1 MYPVQNFTVKHKHV
15 DEVSYTRWMI
25 PQPERLL
32 VLCNAITI
40 QGVVLVFRETSK
52 YISTFPRLLSWSHRS
67 YHGQTTFFLP
77 MKLQHWILL
86 HSYGRIVWVLTLLK
100 SPVSRECNGAFVF
113 SLRDLEMNCSPFMKG
128 VMNMERI
135 LCF

>member
-52 YISTFPRLLSWSHRS
+52 YISTFPRL
-67 YHGQTTFFLP
+67 FLGLADLT
-77 MKLQHWILL
+77 MVKQLFSSQWNCSIEF
-86 HSYGRIVWVLTLLK
+86 YCTGRIVQILTLFNF
-100 SPVSRECNGAFVF
+100 PVSKECNGAFVF
-113 SLRDLEMNCSPFMKG
+113 SLRDLEMNRSPFMKE
-128 VMNMERI
+128 VTNMERI